1 MELISS
7 HSNPKIKQARALR
20 QRKARQESG
29 LFIIEGIRH
38 VGEAVEAQAH
48 IAYLLYA
55 PGRLHSAY
63 AQDLIQQLSA
73 REVPCYP
80 VSDEV
85 FATVA
90 DKENPPG
97 LLAVAHLPN
106 FELAD
111 FNPTNFP
118 WGVAI
123 VDPQDP
129 GNLGS
134 ILRTIDAVGASGLLL
149 LCGETGEGL
158 VDPFHPSALR
168 ASMGAH
174 FWRPLAAASFAE
186 FATWAKAH
194 AYHIYGTSAH
204 GAVDYREIQSFHR
217 PAILLLGSE
226 RAGLTPLQS
235 EICEQLIR
243 LPMHGRATS
252 LNLAV
257 AAGVFLYEMLA
268 NNQSL
273 SA

>member
-7 HSNPKIKQARALR
+7 RSNPKIKQARALR
-20 QRKARQESG
+20 LRKARQESG
-29 LFIIEGIRH
+29 LFIVEGIRP

-55 PGRLHSAY
+55 PDRLQSAY
-63 AQDLIQQLSA
+63 AHDLIQELTAQA
-73 REVPCYP
+73 VPCYP
-80 VSDEV
+80 VSDDIFTSLAE
-85 FATVA
+85 
-90 DKENPPG
+90 KENPQG
-97 LLAVAHLPN
+97 LLAVLHLPN
-106 FELAD
+106 FKLAD
-111 FNPTNFP
+111 FNPANFP
-118 WGVAI
+118 WGVAL

-149 LCGETGEGL
+149 LASNVGEGM

-186 FATWAKAH
+186 FSDWATAH
-194 AYHIYGTSAH
+194 RYVIYGTSAH
-204 GAVDYREIQSFHR
+204 ATTDYREISSFQI

-226 RAGLTPLQS
+226 RAGLTSAQS
-235 EICEQLIR
+235 GICDHLIR

-252 LNLAV
+252 LNLSV
-257 AAGVFLYEMLA
+257 AAGVLLYEMLA
-268 NNQSL
+268 KNQT
-273 SA
+273 A